1 MVTKMETVRG
11 LVYYQGKFL
20 MLRKIKDVLE
30 ENNGKW
36 EVPGGKIKPGETP
49 NMAIRRE
56 VVEETGI
63 PCKIKKE
70 LAVINVEQEGI
81 SSTAHIYL
89 LEPNN
94 LDVKL
99 SKEHDYH
106 MWATN
111 LEIKKL
117 PLVLFADILL
127 DYFDKIAKG
136 EY

>member
-1 MVTKMETVRG
+1 MKKIEIVKG
-11 LVYYQGKFL
+11 LVHHKGKFL
-20 MLRKIKDVLE
+20 MLRKLNDMLK

-49 NMAIRRE
+49 NMAMRRE

-70 LAVINVEQEGI
+70 IAVIKEEREGI
-81 SSTAHIYL
+81 DSTAHIFL

-117 PLVLFADILL
+117 PLVLFADLL
-127 DYFDKIAKG
+127 LEYFDKIESG